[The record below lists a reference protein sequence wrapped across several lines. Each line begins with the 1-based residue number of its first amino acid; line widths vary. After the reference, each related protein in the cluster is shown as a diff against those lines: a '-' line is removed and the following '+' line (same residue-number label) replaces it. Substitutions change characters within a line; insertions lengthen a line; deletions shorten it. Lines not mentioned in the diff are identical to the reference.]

1 MAKNM
6 KNVIS
11 HKKNQSI
18 SGGNSNEIF
27 PVNNKKQTLNQSS
40 YALSKTD
47 VNRSVNSNLSSNYN
61 AKKQKQFME
70 LKQGKQIRR
79 MNQG

>member
-1 MAKNM
+1 M
-6 KNVIS
+6 
-11 HKKNQSI
+11 
-18 SGGNSNEIF
+18 
-27 PVNNKKQTLNQSS
+27 NNKKQTLNQSS